1 MLSTVASF
9 LPSSALVARERPPP
23 KAAMPAMAPAPIS
36 RFLRVSST
44 SGPDFFAET
53 PLATWLNAG
62 PKPWVEALE
71 NPPLPFVFADGPNA
85 EWLLG
90 AEVEKPCGA
99 ALRAE

>member
-1 MLSTVASF
+1 
-9 LPSSALVARERPPP
+9 
-23 KAAMPAMAPAPIS
+23 MAPAPIS

-71 NPPLPFVFADGPNA
+71 NPPLPFVFADGSNA
-85 EWLLG
+85 ERLLG